1 MERKLD
7 VFVEKNELR
16 STGFEKLRDRVGWG
30 NCECFAMLFAFQSPV
45 VGTPKIVHYYVSLLL
60 FAMDLGC
67 VGMYSILVGFG
78 RRLTLLNRDNEG
90 SPL

>member
-1 MERKLD
+1 M
-7 VFVEKNELR
+7 
-16 STGFEKLRDRVGWG
+16 
-30 NCECFAMLFAFQSPV
+30 

>member
-1 MERKLD
+1 ME
-7 VFVEKNELR
+7 
-16 STGFEKLRDRVGWG
+16 FEKLRDRVGWR
-30 NCECFAMLFAFQSPV
+30 NCECYSCCVFESV
-45 VGTPKIVHYYVSLLL
+45 VDAIRTAQIVHYYVSLLL
-60 FAMDLGC
+60 FLLDLGC